1 MSSKRDIDIR
11 SSALLKPNRSLGR
24 SMLMYRGLLIMLIP
38 AVVWFLVFEYYPMY
52 GVIIA
57 FKKYRILEGI
67 VGSPWVGL
75 DNFERLFRSP
85 TFLNVFR
92 NTLLISFYKL
102 IFGFPAPIILA
113 LLLNEI
119 RIQKFKKAVQTISYL
134 PHFISWVVISALIR
148 QLFSPTSGVV
158 NHLLLLIG
166 LEPINFMIEPGFFR
180 PMIVMANIW
189 KDVGWGSIL
198 YLAAISSIDPQLYE
212 AATVD
217 GAGRFRQAISITLP
231 SLAPVIVI
239 LFILRVGFLMNAGF
253 EEIFN
258 LYNPITYSVGDILD
272 TYAYRVGL
280 VEFDYSYSTTIS
292 LFKNVIGLLM
302 LIFTNA
308 IVRRFSDYGVW

>member
-11 SSALLKPNRSLGR
+11 SSPLLKPNRSLGR

-158 NHLLLLIG
+158 NHLLILIG